1 MINPAKTPKTY
12 DMLQELFDTDSV
24 ARFIKRN
31 QEHMLKSPFHEYLE
45 SICKIRS
52 VIPAQV
58 IAKSGIERVYGY
70 HIFKGDKKPSRD
82 KVIQLA
88 FGFEMG
94 YEETQELLRAAN
106 KSPLHPKVKR
116 DVVIIFA
123 LNKSLTLGEVQ
134 NAMEEL
140 ELPLIGKEGKYD

>member
-1 MINPAKTPKTY
+1 MTNSAKTPKTS
-12 DMLQELFDTDSV
+12 DMLQELFDTRNV
-24 ARFIKRN
+24 ARFIMRN
-31 QEHMLKSPFHEYLE
+31 QEHMLKSPIHVYLE
-45 SICKIRS
+45 SICKIKG
-52 VIPAQV
+52 VTAAQV

-70 HIFKGDKKPSRD
+70 HIFKGNKKPSRD

-88 FGFEMG
+88 FGFGMDYG
-94 YEETQELLRAAN
+94 ETQELLKAAS

-123 LNKSLTLGEVQ
+123 LNKNLTLNEVQ
-134 NAMEEL
+134 NTMEEL